1 MREIRIDDE
10 TNARLDE
17 LQAEIRRQTGQ
28 SVTKRE
34 VLTQIIDT
42 ACESP
47 KEIVDSFRDSAVPL
61 SASEKATMR
70 SGRIASGTATDEDD
84 IDDILYSGP

>member
-10 TNARLDE
+10 ANARLE
-17 LQAEIRRQTGQ
+17 ALQAEIRCQTGQ
-28 SVTKRE
+28 SITKQE
-34 VLTQIIDT
+34 LLTRILDT
-42 ACESP
+42 ACRSP
-47 KEIVDSFRDSAVPL
+47 NEIVDSFRDSAVPL

-84 IDDILYSGP
+84 IDDILYSPP

>member
-10 TNARLDE
+10 TDARLEE
-17 LQAEIRRQTGQ
+17 LQAERRRQTGQ
-28 SVTKRE
+28 SVTKQ
-34 VLTQIIDT
+34 LTRILDDID
-42 ACESP
+42 ESRD
-47 KEIVDSFRDSAVPL
+47 EIVDSFRDSAVPL
-61 SASEKATMR
+61 STSEKATMR